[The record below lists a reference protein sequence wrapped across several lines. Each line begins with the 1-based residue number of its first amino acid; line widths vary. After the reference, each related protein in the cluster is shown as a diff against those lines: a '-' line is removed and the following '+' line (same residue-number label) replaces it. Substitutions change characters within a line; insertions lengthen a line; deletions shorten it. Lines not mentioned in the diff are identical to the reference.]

1 MPYISTE
8 LTYTYLKKMKLTYFL
23 FIFILL
29 SCSSD
34 SENNTANSDN
44 ESLWCVP
51 TENIAGGLSVFSTIE
66 NPQYKTVSEV
76 ESINYLAN
84 NWKLA
89 LLKINNQ
96 VYVYPYEYINYS
108 EIVNDRFDDSNLAIS
123 YCPKTESAICF
134 DRKIS
139 NDEIITMKASGYLY
153 KENLVPSDTNGKYFW
168 SQMLNEGLRS
178 SSKRIELN
186 TVNMVETTWLNVKN
200 HFQNALVYNHTNINS
215 CNCGDSNEPID
226 FDNLFG
232 VIHNQLNKTVH
243 LFNYNN
249 FENGNQVN
257 YLRINGKN
265 TIVIGSKE
273 NVFFNAFYIPSNLNF
288 EVLEVS
294 EFPNV
299 LIDNEGNKWDVFGYA
314 VEGPRLGQ
322 KLDSPSSYVAAEWA
336 WNSIYEDLIIHN

>member
-1 MPYISTE
+1 MKF
-8 LTYTYLKKMKLTYFL
+8 TYLL
-23 FIFILL
+23 FFIVLFN
-29 SCSSD
+29 CSSD
-34 SENNTANSDN
+34 SDNNTPIDN
-44 ESLWCVP
+44 DIASLWCVP
-51 TENIAGGLSVFSTIE
+51 TEDFAGGLSIFPTIE
-66 NPQYKTVSEV
+66 NPPYKTVSEM

-96 VYVYPYEYINYS
+96 VYVYPYDYINYS
-108 EIVNDRFDDSNLAIS
+108 EIVNDSFGDSHLAIS
-123 YCPKTESAICF
+123 FCPITESALCF

-139 NDEIITMKASGYLY
+139 NDETITMVASGYLY
-153 KENLVPSDTNGKYFW
+153 KENLVPSDTSKKYFW

-178 SSKRIELN
+178 SSKNIELK
-186 TVNMVETTWLNVKN
+186 TVNIVETTWLNVKN
-200 HFQNALVYNHTNINS
+200 HFRDALVYNHTININ
-215 CNCGDSNEPID
+215 CNCGDLIEPID
-226 FDNLFG
+226 YGNLFG
-232 VIHNQLNKTVH
+232 VINKQVNKTVH

-249 FENGNQVN
+249 FQNGNEVE

-265 TIVIGSKE
+265 TMVIGSKE
-273 NVFFNAFYIPSNLNF
+273 KVFFNAFFVPSNLNF

-294 EFPNV
+294 AFPNI
-299 LIDNEGNKWDVFGYA
+299 LNDNEGNIWDIFGYA